1 MTDFGK
7 LVPEWVHTLTSYK
20 PGKPLRQA
28 ELESG
33 VRCIKMASNENPFG
47 PSPLAIEAIKAA
59 TAEANYYP
67 DNGVTELTARLAELH
82 EISPENILVTAGSTG
97 FLDILARTLLGPGM
111 NAVTSKL
118 SFISYPIVTRATG
131 ARLIEVPTL
140 NDGFDLDS
148 ILEAV
153 DVNTRVIYIANPNNP
168 TGTMLDANTID
179 RFLDRLP
186 SHVIAVLDEAYYDY
200 ASYFAAK
207 RRIRYSRSLEYVRQ
221 GRSVIVLRTFS
232 KAHGLAGLRVGYGLG
247 PEELIGYLARMR
259 PAFMVSS
266 LGEAA
271 ALAALADADH
281 VQRAVDANAAGA
293 KLLTEAISEMGISVT
308 PSWTNFLFC
317 RVGDDA
323 GGLCQKLQGHGIIVR
338 HMSGGW
344 GAPNALRLTIGT
356 PEHNQRFL
364 EALKRVRASVPAQ
377 AG

>member
-1 MTDFGK
+1 MTRRWPGDRTLGDRMTDFAK

-59 TAEANYYP
+59 TAE
-67 DNGVTELTARLAELH
+67 V
-82 EISPENILVTAGSTG
+82 IC
-97 FLDILARTLLGPGM
+97 
-111 NAVTSKL
+111 
-118 SFISYPIVTRATG
+118 YPIVTRATG

-232 KAHGLAGLRVGYGLG
+232 KAHGLAGLRIGYGLG

-281 VQRAVDANAAGA
+281 VRRSVEANAAGA

-356 PEHNQRFL
+356 LEHNEQFL
-364 EALKRVRASVPAQ
+364 DALKRVRLRIPA
-377 AG
+377 